1 MNCPCRPS
9 LLFLAAILALMPTAG
24 FSQNTI
30 FLRDT
35 PLGVLSA
42 DDLDSLLIKINET
55 LNSAALDTPVQWKSI
70 DEKVSSTWTVT
81 DNYSKNNLV
90 CRRLNLDTTMNNQ
103 ATSRRFGFCN
113 VDSAWL
119 VDID

>member
-1 MNCPCRPS
+1 MNCPRGLS
-9 LLFLAAILALMPTAG
+9 FLFLAAILVLIPAAG

-30 FLRDT
+30 FLKNT
-35 PLGVLSA
+35 PLGISTT
-42 DDLDSLLIKINET
+42 DDLDSLLVKINET
-55 LNSAALDTPVQWKSI
+55 LNSVALDTPVQWKST

-81 DNYSKNNLV
+81 DNYSKNNRV

-103 ATSRRFGFCN
+103 TTSRRFGFCN

>member
-1 MNCPCRPS
+1 MNCPRRLS
-9 LLFLAAILALMPTAG
+9 FLFLAAILALIPAAG

-30 FLRDT
+30 FLRNT
-35 PLGVLSA
+35 PLGVLAA
-42 DDLDSLLIKINET
+42 DDLDSLLVKINET
-55 LNSAALDTPVQWKSI
+55 LNSVALDTPVQWKSA

-81 DNYSKNNLV
+81 DNYSKNDLV

-103 ATSRRFGFCN
+103 TTSRRFGFCK
-113 VDSAWL
+113 VDSAWF

>member
-1 MNCPCRPS
+1 MNCPRRA
-9 LLFLAAILALMPTAG
+9 LFLFLAAVLAIIPAAG

-30 FLRDT
+30 FLKDT
-35 PLGVLSA
+35 PLGVLAS
-42 DDLDSLLIKINET
+42 DDLDSLLAKINET
-55 LNSAALDTPVQWKSI
+55 LNSVALDTPVQWQSA
-70 DEKVSSTWTVT
+70 DEKVSSTWTMT
-81 DNYSKNNLV
+81 ENYSNNDLV

-103 ATSRRFGFCN
+103 TTSRRFGFCN

>member
-1 MNCPCRPS
+1 MNCPRRA
-9 LLFLAAILALMPTAG
+9 LFLFLAVALTIIPAAG

-35 PLGVLSA
+35 PLGVLVA
-42 DDLDSLLIKINET
+42 DDLDSLLVKINET
-55 LNSAALDTPVQWKSI
+55 LDSVALGAPVQWKSA
-70 DEKVSSTWTVT
+70 DEKVSSTWIVT
-81 DNYSKNNLV
+81 DNYSTNGLV

-103 ATSRRFGFCN
+103 TTSRRFGFCN

>member
-1 MNCPCRPS
+1 MNCPRRA
-9 LLFLAAILALMPTAG
+9 LFLFLAVALTIIPAAG

-35 PLGVLSA
+35 PLGVLVA
-42 DDLDSLLIKINET
+42 DDLDSLLVKINET
-55 LNSAALDTPVQWKSI
+55 LDSVALGAPVQWKSA
-70 DEKVSSTWTVT
+70 DEKVSSTWIVT
-81 DNYSKNNLV
+81 ANYSTNGLV

-103 ATSRRFGFCN
+103 TTSRRFGFCN

-119 VDID
+119 IDID

>member
-1 MNCPCRPS
+1 MNCPRRA
-9 LLFLAAILALMPTAG
+9 LFLFLAAVLAIIPAAG

-35 PLGVLSA
+35 PLGVLAS
-42 DDLDSLLIKINET
+42 DDLDSLLAKINET
-55 LNSAALDTPVQWKSI
+55 LNSVAVDTPVQWKST
-70 DEKVSSTWTVT
+70 DEKVSGTWTVT
-81 DNYSKNNLV
+81 DNYSKNDRV
-90 CRRLNLDTTMNNQ
+90 CRRLTLDTTMNNQ
-103 ATSRRFGFCN
+103 IMSRHFGFCN

>member
-1 MNCPCRPS
+1 MNCPRRA
-9 LLFLAAILALMPTAG
+9 LFLFLAAVLAIIPAAG

-35 PLGVLSA
+35 PLGVLAS
-42 DDLDSLLIKINET
+42 DDLDSLLAKINET
-55 LNSAALDTPVQWKSI
+55 LNSVALDTPVQWQSA
-70 DEKVSSTWTVT
+70 DEKVSSTWTMT
-81 DNYSKNNLV
+81 ENYSNNDLV

-103 ATSRRFGFCN
+103 TTSRHFGFCN

>member
-1 MNCPCRPS
+1 MNCPRRA
-9 LLFLAAILALMPTAG
+9 LFLFLAAVLAIIPAAG

-35 PLGVLSA
+35 PLGVLAS
-42 DDLDSLLIKINET
+42 DDLDSLLAKINET
-55 LNSAALDTPVQWKSI
+55 LNSVALDTPVQWQSA
-70 DEKVSSTWTVT
+70 DEKVSSTWTMT
-81 DNYSKNNLV
+81 ENYSNNDLV

-103 ATSRRFGFCN
+103 TTSRRFGFCN

>member
-1 MNCPCRPS
+1 MSCPQRA
-9 LLFLAAILALMPTAG
+9 LFLFLAAVLAIIPAAG

-35 PLGVLSA
+35 PLGVLAS
-42 DDLDSLLIKINET
+42 DDLDSLLAKINET
-55 LNSAALDTPVQWKSI
+55 LNSVALDTPVQWKSA
-70 DEKVSSTWTVT
+70 DEKVSSTWTMT
-81 DNYSKNNLV
+81 ENYSNNDLV

-103 ATSRRFGFCN
+103 TTSRRFGFCN

>member
-1 MNCPCRPS
+1 MNCPRGLS
-9 LLFLAAILALMPTAG
+9 FLFLAAILTLIPTAG

-30 FLRDT
+30 FLKNT
-35 PLGVLSA
+35 PLSVLAA

-55 LNSAALDTPVQWKSI
+55 LNSVALDTPVQWRST

-81 DNYSKNNLV
+81 DNYSKNDRI
-90 CRRLNLDTTMNNQ
+90 CRRLTLDTTMNNQ
-103 ATSRRFGFCN
+103 ITSRHFGFCN

>member
-1 MNCPCRPS
+1 MNCPRRAL
-9 LLFLAAILALMPTAG
+9 LLFLAAVLAIIPAAG

-35 PLGVLSA
+35 PLGVLAS
-42 DDLDSLLIKINET
+42 DDLDSALMKINET
-55 LNSAALDTPVQWKSI
+55 LDSVALDTPVQWKSA
-70 DEKVSSTWTVT
+70 DEKVSSTWAVT

-90 CRRLNLDTTMNNQ
+90 CRRLNLDTTMDNQ
-103 ATSRRFGFCN
+103 TTSRRFGFCK
-113 VDSAWL
+113 VDGAWL